1 MAEQLSLLD
10 WTPPQA
16 ALAFDERRVRAATLH
31 QRLARAVGVALAE
44 CGRSRPAVARS
55 MSEYLGEPVSTAMLD
70 AYASPGRDTH
80 RIGAARLLALVHAT
94 GDRRLLQ
101 LLAEPFG
108 WAVID
113 ARHLALIEAALLR
126 EQEDELRRRREAL
139 LRRARA

>member
-1 MAEQLSLLD
+1 VAAEQLSLLD

-16 ALAFDERRVRAATLH
+16 ALA
-31 QRLARAVGVALAE
+31 E
-44 CGRSRPAVARS
+44 CGRSRPAIARA
-55 MSEYLGEPVSTAMLD
+55 MSEYLGETVSPAMLD
-70 AYASPGRDTH
+70 AYASPGRDSH

-108 WAVID
+108 WAVVE

-139 LRRARA
+139 LRRARG